1 MIETDIFCRDNLKKL
16 MEFHRIG
23 DSELSEKTK
32 IPALT
37 IYRIKTGYNSDPK
50 VSILRKLAKY
60 FDITIDQ
67 LIDNEP
73 LLLAPSPTST
83 NKKQTFKVPILS
95 WKQVFNF
102 DEIIASITEKTH
114 THWLYTDQVSSRES
128 FALKIESDYYGTLFP
143 QGSIVLIDYA
153 ASKENAC
160 HFFVLDKQA
169 KEGSIVKI
177 VKMMSERYMIHPVNP
192 AVCIKLD
199 AKIHSIIGVVAGVT
213 TYLLK

>member
-1 MIETDIFCRDNLKKL
+1 MIETDIFCRENLKQL
-16 MEFHRIG
+16 MEFHKMG
-23 DSELSEKTK
+23 DAELSEKTT

-50 VSILRKLAKY
+50 VSILRKLAKF

-73 LLLAPSPTST
+73 LLLAPSFAN

-102 DEIIASITEKTH
+102 DEVIASITEKTH
-114 THWLYTDQVSSRES
+114 TLWVYTDQVSSRQS
-128 FALKIESDYYGTLFP
+128 FALKIESDHYGTLFP
-143 QGSIVLIDYA
+143 QNSIVLIDYA
-153 ASKENAC
+153 APIENAG
-160 HFFVLDKQA
+160 HFFVLDKPA

-177 VKMMSERYMIHPVNP
+177 VRMMSERYMIHPVNQ

-199 AKIHSIIGVVAGVT
+199 EKTHSIIGVVAGVT
-213 TYLLK
+213 TYFLK

>member
-1 MIETDIFCRDNLKKL
+1 MIETDIFCRENLKQL
-16 MEFHRIG
+16 MEFHKMG
-23 DSELSEKTK
+23 DTELSEKTT

-50 VSILRKLAKY
+50 VSILRKLAKF

-73 LLLAPSPTST
+73 LLLAPSFAN

-102 DEIIASITEKTH
+102 DEVITSITEKTH
-114 THWLYTDQVSSRES
+114 TLWVYTDQVSSRQS
-128 FALKIESDYYGTLFP
+128 FALKIESDHYGTLFP

-153 ASKENAC
+153 APIENAG
-160 HFFVLDKQA
+160 HFFVLDKPA

-177 VKMMSERYMIHPVNP
+177 VRMMSERYMIHPVNQ

-199 AKIHSIIGVVAGVT
+199 EKTHSIIGVVAGVT
-213 TYLLK
+213 TYFLK